1 MTDGPIDP
9 TVLSDLQE
17 AMGAE
22 FASELVA
29 TFLDE
34 GPAMLKELQ
43 EAITHGDADGFR
55 RAAHSVKS
63 NANVFGATALAELAR
78 LLELGGLSENAEA
91 DIAAASELEAEFG
104 RAAAALKGT

>member
-1 MTDGPIDP
+1 MTDGPIDT
-9 TVLSDLQE
+9 TVMSDLQD

-43 EAITHGDADGFR
+43 EAITNGDADGFR

-63 NANVFGATALAELAR
+63 NANVFGANALADVARRLELA
-78 LLELGGLSENAEA
+78 GLSSDADT
-91 DIAAASELEAEFG
+91 DIAAAAELETEFG
-104 RAAAALKGT
+104 RAAAVLKAL